1 MKLTIDGYVA
11 PQETVALHSGTTFVY
26 PTPYGEITIRSK
38 LAGRTNTK
46 YRLAMTTF
54 TEWQQR
60 RKNLNKGGADDE
72 ADERLIGIVH
82 DHLVIDWS
90 TTIQSDG
97 KEIAPTRDNFIA
109 LLVSPACPNVLS
121 VYLSDA
127 ADEAHFRPETVAEDA
142 GNSPTPSGGSSDG
155 PKTKTG

>member
-1 MKLTIDGYVA
+1 MLKIDGYV
-11 PQETVALHSGTTFVY
+11 PPSTDTALSQGVTFVY

-46 YRLAMTTF
+46 YRLAMTQF

-90 TTIQSDG
+90 TTIKSDG
-97 KEIAPTRDNFIA
+97 TEIVPTRENFIA
-109 LLVSPACPNVLS
+109 LLMSPACPNVLS

-127 ADEAHFRPETVAEDA
+127 ADEAHFRPETVSEDADFLQKPSA
-142 GNSPTPSGGSSDG
+142 GNSETRSTKSS
-155 PKTKTG
+155 

>member
-1 MKLTIDGYVA
+1 MTLKIDGYV
-11 PQETVALHSGTTFVY
+11 PPSTDTALSQGVTFVY

-46 YRLAMTTF
+46 YRLAMTQF

-82 DHLVIDWS
+82 DHLVIHWS
-90 TTIQSDG
+90 TTIQSEG
-97 KEIAPTRDNFIA
+97 KEIAPTRENFIS
-109 LLVSPACPNVLS
+109 LLMSPACPSVLS

-142 GNSPTPSGGSSDG
+142 DFLPEPSDGSSDG
-155 PKTKTG
+155 RQKKSG

>member
-1 MKLTIDGYVA
+1 MTLKIDGYVPPSA
-11 PQETVALHSGTTFVY
+11 DQGVTFVY
-26 PTPYGEITIRSK
+26 PTPYGDITIRSK

-90 TTIQSDG
+90 TTIKSEG
-97 KEIAPTRDNFIA
+97 VEITPTREHFIS
-109 LLVSPACPNVLS
+109 LLMSPACPNVLS

-142 GNSPTPSGGSSDG
+142 AFLQKPSGGNSDG